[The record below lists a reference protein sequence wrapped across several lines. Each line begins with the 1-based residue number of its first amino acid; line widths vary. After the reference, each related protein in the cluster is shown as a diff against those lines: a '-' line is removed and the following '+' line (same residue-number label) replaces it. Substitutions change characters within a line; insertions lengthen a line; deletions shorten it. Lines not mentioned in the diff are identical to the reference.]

1 MRERGRR
8 ISAGRPTQAS
18 CRASPQ
24 VQPAA
29 ADTHARCELSAVA
42 RTDLASCRVNRRHE
56 ISRLHVTRL
65 RLRRGWGKFTAE
77 NVAVNVD
84 PNKEESVVRSG
95 LDAIDVTEMLDPD
108 DEDAETGLPDGR
120 ERPN

>member
-1 MRERGRR
+1 VRR
-8 ISAGRPTQAS
+8 
-18 CRASPQ
+18 
-24 VQPAA
+24 
-29 ADTHARCELSAVA
+29 VA
-42 RTDLASCRVNRRHE
+42 WTDVASCRVDRRRE
-56 ISRLHVTRL
+56 IARLHVTRL

-108 DEDAETGLPDGR
+108 DEEAETGLPDGR

>member
-1 MRERGRR
+1 MDRR
-8 ISAGRPTQAS
+8 R
-18 CRASPQ
+18 
-24 VQPAA
+24 
-29 ADTHARCELSAVA
+29 
-42 RTDLASCRVNRRHE
+42 E

-95 LDAIDVTEMLDPD
+95 LDAIDVTEMLDHD